1 MRTPGGILGGYTQV
15 EPDIPGGLMGS
26 IDSTASPQL
35 DWIRNAMRAAE
46 AHVRRLRRADAWAI
60 IIGTIASGLAA
71 FVAGITAVQKQPLVA
86 GSWANTCAVAA
97 VLSLA
102 AALATGLHKG
112 LGISDRLTKASAC
125 SGKLRA
131 LDLAAT
137 LGGRAPTDLARE
149 CEQVAA
155 EFPDFLI

>member
-1 MRTPGGILGGYTQV
+1 
-15 EPDIPGGLMGS
+15 MGS
-26 IDSTASPQL
+26 LDSTTSPQL
-35 DWIRNAMRAAE
+35 DWIRTGMNAAE
-46 AHVRRLRRADAWAI
+46 SHVRRLRRADTWAI
-60 IIGTIASGLAA
+60 VVGTATSGLAA
-71 FVAGITAVQKQPLVA
+71 FVAGVTAVQKQPLV
-86 GSWANTCAVAA
+86 GGTWANTCAVAA
-97 VLSLA
+97 LLSLA

-155 EFPDFLI
+155 EYPDFLM